1 MDLSELEK
9 TINIDFANKN
19 LLKTAFAHRSYLNE
33 HADFHLPSNERLEF
47 LGDAI
52 LQSLTSE
59 FLYKTYPRSSEGE
72 LTNYRAALVCTQSLA
87 ESAKKLDLGKYLY
100 LSKGENDSG
109 GRESAYLLANTF
121 EALLGAIYLDMGFD
135 TAREFLENNLFIK
148 LPEIIKN
155 KRFKDFKSTLQ
166 EIVQEKLLVT
176 PVYRVLREWGPDH
189 NKSFEVAVLIKDKI
203 VGKGAGSSKQ
213 KAEQT
218 AAKDS
223 LEKLDEFI

>member
-1 MDLSELEK
+1 M
-9 TINIDFANKN
+9 
-19 LLKTAFAHRSYLNE
+19 
-33 HADFHLPSNERLEF
+33 
-47 LGDAI
+47 
-52 LQSLTSE
+52 
-59 FLYKTYPRSSEGE
+59 
-72 LTNYRAALVCTQSLA
+72 
-87 ESAKKLDLGKYLY
+87 GKYLY